1 MPLTQDGL
9 QHKSTPISAAAEAT
23 LVKTALSE
31 VAHECHE
38 PMVQVSHEDQSHAPV
53 VADIGAQKADCHD
66 GTCQLCGVCHQAA
79 SLMPWAFVLPVIQ
92 IHSQPIGAFVAP
104 LAQHAQPLI
113 KPPIF

>member
-1 MPLTQDGL
+1 
-9 QHKSTPISAAAEAT
+9 
-23 LVKTALSE
+23 
-31 VAHECHE
+31 
-38 PMVQVSHEDQSHAPV
+38 MVQISHEDQSHAPV

-66 GTCQLCGVCHQAA
+66 GTCQLCGVCHQTA